1 MPEPST
7 IISTS
12 LSVLSQVSLFIKKY
26 WKWIAAGLFA
36 LFLLPIVIFSIAI
49 NVLFPQVS
57 VDDFLLYK
65 DITEDT
71 EIEWTSLIDYDV
83 VRLDNYLKDS
93 VPEESVFDF
102 LLIDFTE
109 YEIVEV
115 EEEIT
120 KVVDGEEVRETIVRE
135 EYNIIRELEAT
146 GYEEIKKLLESLD
159 YDTSKSN
166 MMVKNVI
173 DFLDEINEKE
183 EYEIEHFIF
192 SNEEITEGF
201 DDLHKEWFCALV
213 EILPLI
219 DPSSE
224 FDPEEYI
231 IPELIDNPDI
241 PSIWPTG
248 GRVTSEFGD
257 RRLTHIHKG
266 IDIANNE
273 GTPIKSTAS
282 GQVIAVARSGNFGK
296 RIMIYHGTDENGNT
310 YVTVYAH
317 LSRFGVKV
325 GDSVS
330 QGEIIGYMGNTGY
343 STGTH
348 LHYEVRVNGVPVN
361 PRYFLP

>member
-7 IISTS
+7 IISTT

-26 WKWIAAGLFA
+26 WKWIVVGLFT
-36 LFLLPIVIFSIAI
+36 LFLLPVVIFSIAI

-57 VDDFLLYK
+57 VEDFMLYK
-65 DITEDT
+65 DITEET
-71 EIEWTSLIDYDV
+71 EIEWTSLIAYDV
-83 VRLDNYLKDS
+83 VRLDNYLEDN

-109 YEIVEV
+109 YEIVEI

-120 KVVDGEEVRETIVRE
+120 KIVDGEEVKETIVRK
-135 EYNIIRELEAT
+135 EYNVIRELEAT
-146 GYEEIKKLLESLD
+146 GYGEIKELLESLD

-166 MMVKNVI
+166 MMVKNVTE
-173 DFLDEINEKE
+173 FLDEINEKE

-192 SNEEITEGF
+192 TNEEITEGF
-201 DDLHKEWFCALV
+201 DGLQKEWFFALV

-241 PSIWPTG
+241 PSIWPAG
-248 GRVTSEFGD
+248 GRVTSEFGE

-266 IDIANNE
+266 IDISNNE
-273 GTPIKSTAS
+273 GTPIKSTAN
-282 GQVIAVARSGNFGK
+282 GQVIAVGRSGNFGK
-296 RIMIYHGTDENGNT
+296 RIMIYHGMDDKGNT

-317 LSRFGVKV
+317 LSEFKV
-325 GDSVS
+325 GVGEKVG
-330 QGEIIGYMGNTGY
+330 QGDLIGLMGNTGV

-348 LHYEVRVNGVPVN
+348 LHYEVRINGVPVN
-361 PRYFLP
+361 PRHFLP